1 MPATTPGYYL
11 QSGGI
16 TCHVD
21 SLIPFTLRFTRDGA
35 RLGVDQ
41 LFKKDKPPSRGGRG
55 GGQGGGD
62 PRFKEDTPPAR
73 GRVWGGVAG
82 S

>member
-1 MPATTPGYYL
+1 MDSPLPPPPLSGAPRALMPATTPGYYL

-41 LFKKDKPPSRGGRG
+41 LFK
-55 GGQGGGD
+55 
-62 PRFKEDTPPAR
+62 
-73 GRVWGGVAG
+73 
-82 S
+82 